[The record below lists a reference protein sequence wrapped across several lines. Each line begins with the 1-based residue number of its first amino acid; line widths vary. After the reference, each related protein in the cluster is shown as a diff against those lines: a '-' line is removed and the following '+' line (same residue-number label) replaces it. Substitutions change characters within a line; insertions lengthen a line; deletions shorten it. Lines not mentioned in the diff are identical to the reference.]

1 MKKPKAK
8 KKHNQTKS
16 KSKRGPLFAVATTC
30 YMHDLG
36 STPML
41 PCSTA
46 PGLSAWDAARG
57 RSSGSPATCSPVLH
71 ASEWM
76 MTDEMTEGAR
86 PFFAASR
93 PKKQQTK
100 RGCSAGIQ
108 VSHLDGQRVQVLMQ
122 VLGSRVLVSWRNPG
136 VRSNGGCSY
145 SLATQ
150 RNTTRPTQNS

>member
-1 MKKPKAK
+1 ML
-8 KKHNQTKS
+8 HSTGLIS
-16 KSKRGPLFAVATTC
+16 VGRGERSLVGVAGN
-30 YMHDLG
+30 LLA
-36 STPML
+36 S
-41 PCSTA
+41 
-46 PGLSAWDAARG
+46 
-57 RSSGSPATCSPVLH
+57 LH
-71 ASEWM
+71 TSEWV

-86 PFFAASR
+86 PLFAASR

-145 SLATQ
+145 SYSLATQ
-150 RNTTRPTQNS
+150 RNTPPPDSELAGIYAWEARPSLFRAQIRNRPRARQP